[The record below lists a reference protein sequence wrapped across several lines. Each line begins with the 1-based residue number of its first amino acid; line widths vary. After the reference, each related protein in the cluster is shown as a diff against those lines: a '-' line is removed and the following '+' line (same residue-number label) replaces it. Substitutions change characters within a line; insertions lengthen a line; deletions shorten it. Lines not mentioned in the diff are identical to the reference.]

1 MKLALTTI
9 TLWALSLGV
18 YAQLEVPVPYNPD
31 GNADGFITLPDLLD
45 FLALYGGEY
54 SPEALATDSSS
65 AIIHM
70 GQGDYFD
77 CASWCAE
84 LEGNWKVMDEILV
97 GRYKDQIQTMTSN
110 NATWMDRR
118 SIDPNNYEYAP
129 VLQPDN
135 WSVSRSVM
143 HLPVNCICQTRVI
156 QPIVIQSGPCQ
167 GNVDLCGICDG
178 PGPVYECGC
187 FEIPEGACDCEGNQ
201 LDALGVCGGDCLGDF
216 DGDGICDYAGEGPCD
231 GLDVLTYQGVDY
243 DIVEIGGRCWFADNL
258 AATHYQD
265 GTVIPDTTAA
275 GFISLGI
282 QFLGAYR
289 DYGASAPGGG
299 YSYNWYA
306 LQSNGGVCPSG
317 WHVPSKQEFQDM
329 IDSVYVMD
337 NALSGWPGVQYSL
350 KDTDTF
356 DGDNA
361 TGFTATPSY
370 HTRGRYISTSSSNDD
385 GLGYLQTRALYW
397 TTTPSEVNHSVYFQI
412 YAGDVSMGAT
422 SFISSGTQSVNDRD
436 NGYDVRCIK
445 DAE

>member
-1 MKLALTTI
+1 MKLTLTTI
-9 TLWALSLGV
+9 TLWVLSHGAF
-18 YAQLEVPVPYNPD
+18 AQLEVPVPYNPD

-54 SPEALATDSSS
+54 APEALATDSSS

-77 CASWCAE
+77 CASWCAG

-118 SIDPNNYEYAP
+118 SNNGMSYQYVPN
-129 VLQPDN
+129 LQPNN
-135 WSVSRSVM
+135 WSVAQSGFNADRE
-143 HLPVNCICQTRVI
+143 CICQTRVI

-201 LDALGVCGGDCLGDF
+201 LDALGECGGNCLGDF

-243 DIVEIGGRCWFADNL
+243 DIVEIGGRCWFADDL
-258 AATHYQD
+258 KATHYQD
-265 GTVIPDTTAA
+265 GSPIVEGTSSTWED
-275 GFISLGI
+275 LGD
-282 QFLGAYR
+282 QFMGAFF
-289 DYGASAPGGG
+289 DVSNESPGGG
-299 YSYNWYA
+299 YAYNWYT
-306 LQSNGGVCPSG
+306 LQANGGVCPSG
-317 WHVPSKQEFQDM
+317 WHVPSLSEFDTMKQAVYDM
-329 IDSVYVMD
+329 E
-337 NALSGWPGVQYSL
+337 NALSGWLGVQFSL
-350 KDTDTF
+350 KSSSVF

-361 TGFTATPSY
+361 SGFNASPTIRVLSNSSATNQLLTSSY
-370 HTRGRYISTSSSNDD
+370 IWTITPSSSNASWTFFIASGASGQTQSGSFQDSE
-385 GLGYLQTRALYW
+385 TRA
-397 TTTPSEVNHSVYFQI
+397 T
-412 YAGDVSMGAT
+412 
-422 SFISSGTQSVNDRD
+422 
-436 NGYDVRCIK
+436 GYDVRCIK

>member
-1 MKLALTTI
+1 MKITLTTI
-9 TLWALSLGV
+9 TLWVLSLGAF
-18 YAQLEVPVPYNPD
+18 AQLEVPVPYNPD

-77 CASWCAE
+77 CASWCAG

-97 GRYKDQIQTMTSN
+97 GRYKDQIQSMTSN

-118 SIDPNNYEYAP
+118 SNNGVSYSYVP
-129 VLQPDN
+129 TLQTDN
-135 WSVSRSVM
+135 WSVAHSGFNADRE
-143 HLPVNCICQTRVI
+143 CICQTRVI
-156 QPIVIQSGPCQ
+156 QPIVIQSGPCE

-201 LDALGVCGGDCLGDF
+201 IDALGVCGGDCLGDF

-243 DIVEIGGRCWFADNL
+243 DIVEIGGRCWFADDL
-258 AATHYQD
+258 KATHYQD
-265 GTVIPDTTAA
+265 GTPIPTVPLDEWENLDAFT
-275 GFISLGI
+275 
-282 QFLGAYR
+282 GAYY
-289 DYGASAPGGG
+289 DASANAPGGG
-299 YSYNWYA
+299 FSYNWYA
-306 LQSNGGVCPSG
+306 LQAYGGLCPVG
-317 WHVPSKQEFQDM
+317 WHVPSLSEYDEMRDAVYNEF
-329 IDSVYVMD
+329 D
-337 NALSGWPGVQYSL
+337 NALSGWLGVQFSL
-350 KDTDTF
+350 KSSDVF

-361 TGFTATPSY
+361 SGFAASPSLRIWSNLGGQILPLTSSMIWTTSPSTPSA
-370 HTRGRYISTSSSNDD
+370 S
-385 GLGYLQTRALYW
+385 W
-397 TTTPSEVNHSVYFQI
+397 TFKVSAGANSQDQ
-412 YAGDVSMGAT
+412 AGDFQEA
-422 SFISSGTQSVNDRD
+422 QPRD
-436 NGYDVRCIK
+436 YGLDVRCIK

>member
-1 MKLALTTI
+1 MKLPLTTI
-9 TLWALSLGV
+9 TLWVLSLGAF
-18 YAQLEVPVPYNPD
+18 AQLEVPVPYNPD

-77 CASWCAE
+77 CASWCAG

-97 GRYKDQIQTMTSN
+97 GRYKDQIQSMTSN

-118 SIDPNNYEYAP
+118 SNNGVSYSYVP
-129 VLQPDN
+129 TLQTDN
-135 WSVSRSVM
+135 WSVAHSGFNADRE
-143 HLPVNCICQTRVI
+143 CICQTRVI
-156 QPIVIQSGPCQ
+156 QPIVIQSGPCE

-201 LDALGVCGGDCLGDF
+201 IDALGVCGGDCLGDF

-243 DIVEIGGRCWFADNL
+243 DIVEIGGRCWFADDL
-258 AATHYQD
+258 KATHYQD
-265 GTVIPDTTAA
+265 GTPIPTVPLDEWENLDAFT
-275 GFISLGI
+275 
-282 QFLGAYR
+282 GAYY
-289 DYGASAPGGG
+289 DASANAPGGG
-299 YSYNWYA
+299 FSYNWYA
-306 LQSNGGVCPSG
+306 LQAYGGLCPVG
-317 WHVPSKQEFQDM
+317 WHVPSLSEYDEMRDAVYNEF
-329 IDSVYVMD
+329 D
-337 NALSGWPGVQYSL
+337 NALSGWLGVQFSL
-350 KDTDTF
+350 KSSDVF

-361 TGFTATPSY
+361 SGFAASPSLRIWSNLGGQILPLTSSMIWTTSPSTPSA
-370 HTRGRYISTSSSNDD
+370 S
-385 GLGYLQTRALYW
+385 W
-397 TTTPSEVNHSVYFQI
+397 TFKVSAGANSQDQ
-412 YAGDVSMGAT
+412 AGDFQEA
-422 SFISSGTQSVNDRD
+422 QPRD
-436 NGYDVRCIK
+436 YGLDVRCIK